1 MMSSVKTTQPAQQY
15 RRPLNH
21 KRHSQN
27 QKQQLKDNG
36 ETTSKATRTGL
47 TLTGDVDL
55 EGTKANYKEL
65 LRSPAGSISSSCS
78 TAVPP
83 TPLGERLADLRRD
96 SSTWQEDDDDDEILE
111 GYPLWNYS
119 GPLLDEVLKAMDNM
133 VPAQ

>member
-1 MMSSVKTTQPAQQY
+1 MMSSTKAAQPTQQY
-15 RRPLNH
+15 RRHRNH
-21 KRHSQN
+21 KKRSQN
-27 QKQQLKDNG
+27 QKQQFEENE

-47 TLTGDVDL
+47 TLTGDIDL
-55 EGTKANYKEL
+55 ESGKANCKEF

-83 TPLGERLADLRRD
+83 TPLAERIADLRQD
-96 SSTWQEDDDDDEILE
+96 SSTWQDDDDDEILE